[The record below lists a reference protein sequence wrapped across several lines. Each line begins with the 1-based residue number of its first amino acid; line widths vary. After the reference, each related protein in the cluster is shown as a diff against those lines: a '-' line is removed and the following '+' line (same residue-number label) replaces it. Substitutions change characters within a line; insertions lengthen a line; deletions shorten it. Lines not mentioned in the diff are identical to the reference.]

1 MTSRWSFAE
10 DQLEV
15 IWQPKAAQDLL
26 WNLIITAIMLMIPCR
41 LPHSC
46 MNRSTVDES
55 VITDKIYGNIA
66 VTPCV
71 LLSILTMAIIFSD
84 VTFMDI

>member
-1 MTSRWSFAE
+1 M
-10 DQLEV
+10 
-15 IWQPKAAQDLL
+15 AAQDLL
-26 WNLIITAIMLMIPCR
+26 WNLIITSLMLMIPCR

-46 MNRSTVDES
+46 TKRTVDES

-66 VTPCV
+66 VTPCI
-71 LLSILTMAIIFSD
+71 LLSIITMAIIFSD